1 MSHLCFLHTA
11 DNWSLNSYILQL
23 YRDSLFQTGCE
34 GQERA
39 PVSHSWGWSSAA
51 PSSRLTAAPEFYIQN
66 APSTFTQ
73 HALLSRKALPHTHTH
88 TFIYKKPL
96 IILCSCSSHRLFLLH
111 VVFFVLLVCSLLFI
125 ILFLSLLNR
134 RFPSLFFPSLY
145 IFFQISRS
153 LPALGW
159 FFWADTETVRFNPQ
173 TDGLIRRQMLLQ
185 LRSRAWW
192 ETSTSQTLLQLS
204 LLSSF
209 LDVFF

>member
-1 MSHLCFLHTA
+1 MWGSGAGACQSQLRVKQRSAFLSS
-11 DNWSLNSYILQL
+11 DCSSWIL
-23 YRDSLFQTGCE
+23 
-34 GQERA
+34 
-39 PVSHSWGWSSAA
+39 HSKRPKHIYPACSAVTQSS
-51 PSSRLTAAPEFYIQN
+51 PS
-66 APSTFTQ
+66 
-73 HALLSRKALPHTHTH
+73 HTH